1 MTTFETEFKFG
12 DTVAIDGTAPIV
24 GHVVGFCFYPHGY
37 QVQVSWW
44 NSGALV
50 EQWIGSFRLKLV
62 EERR

>member
-12 DTVAIDGTAPIV
+12 DTVTIDGSSPIV
-24 GHVVGFCFYPHGY
+24 GRVTGFCFYPHGY

-50 EQWIGSFRLKLV
+50 EQWIGAFRLKLA
-62 EERR
+62 EGK